1 MQGLV
6 AGVVWPLSFWQGPAM
21 FSFTASVDG
30 QRLAQSGAQGG
41 GQTGQVVVTSA
52 GQIQGQV
59 VGGLPKYTRHSSVA
73 NIHHEGASSGS
84 SQDGHLVVGPQEV
97 HGHHVVSS
105 IVDESSNP
113 PTSPSSAASAEQ
125 SAPPSPSSPGSFP
138 HFFP

>member
-1 MQGLV
+1 
-6 AGVVWPLSFWQGPAM
+6 M

-59 VGGLPKYTRHSSVA
+59 VGGHPKYTRHSSVA

-84 SQDGHLVVGPQEV
+84 SQDGHLVGS
-97 HGHHVVSS
+97 GLDTNS
-105 IVDESSNP
+105 ILFCFLFIKN
-113 PTSPSSAASAEQ
+113 
-125 SAPPSPSSPGSFP
+125 
-138 HFFP
+138 H